1 MSVWVDDRWHR
12 KDGSRSNDYG
22 VRLRWRVRWRISRT
36 AMRSKCFERK
46 ADAERYR
53 QDLELRQRHGDSLDP
68 RAGDVTFGD
77 LAAKWLDGMRP
88 PMTTLGTYTRYD
100 TSLRCQVSPTFRDVP
115 ISRIGHSDVTTWV
128 ADLAASGLSR
138 STILKAYLNLNQ
150 VLDFA
155 VADGLVPRNRTR
167 KVKMPPET
175 PKPKKHYLSDDE
187 LVRLAYA
194 STAPEHILLLGYCG
208 MRFGESIAL
217 DVRDLDFDAGRIE
230 IRKSWSEVSGHLV
243 PGSTKTHRRRSVP
256 MPATIA
262 EMLRDHTRGRSGLV
276 FPNSE
281 GGVIRPR
288 NWRTRVLDKAVAVTD
303 LGPFTP
309 HDLRHTAVSIAVSA
323 GANIRVIAEMV
334 GHKDPSVTLD
344 EYAELF
350 SSDLDQL
357 AVSLDTRLT
366 AALDRQPRLR
376 VV

>member
-1 MSVWVDDRWHR
+1 
-12 KDGSRSNDYG
+12 
-22 VRLRWRVRWRISRT
+22 
-36 AMRSKCFERK
+36 MRSKCFERK

-53 QDLELRQRHGDSLDP
+53 QDLELRERQGDSLDP
-68 RAGDVTFGD
+68 RAGDIPFGD
-77 LAAKWLDGMRP
+77 IASRWLDGMRP

-100 TSLRCQVSPTFRDVP
+100 TSLRCQVYPTFQNVP
-115 ISRIGHSDVTTWV
+115 ISRISHSDVQTWV
-128 ADLAASGLSR
+128 TDLAASGLSR

-150 VLDFA
+150 VLDYA
-155 VADGLVPRNRTR
+155 VADGMIPRVKTR

-175 PKPKKHYLSDDE
+175 PKPRKHYLTDAD

-194 STAPEHILLLGYCG
+194 STAPEHILMLGYCG

-217 DVRDLDFDAGRIE
+217 DVRDLDFQARRIE
-230 IRKSWSEVSGHLV
+230 IRKSWSEVKGHLT

-262 EMLRDHTRGRSGLV
+262 EMLREHTRGRTGLV
-276 FPNSE
+276 FSDSE

-288 NWRTRVLDKAVAVTD
+288 NWRTRVLDKAVAATG

-350 SSDLDQL
+350 TDDLDAL
-357 AVSLDTRLT
+357 AVVLDTRLLS
-366 AALDRQPRLR
+366 ALKDQPRLR